1 MNAGEQLTQA
11 IAVATVFVVVSPL
24 FQCTRALLHAP
35 RDRDH
40 LDRRIVISRIGA
52 S

>member
-1 MNAGEQLTQA
+1 VNADAKMTN
-11 IAVATVFVVVSPL
+11 
-24 FQCTRALLHAP
+24 ALRRKHYLHAP